1 MLLRGSLFWGCHPAA
16 RNIGRR
22 SLIAEFRGL
31 CDYHVEAADVS
42 PFHELLRLSELVYS
56 DAKWCILIHM
66 DTIEKT
72 VRQSVSLPSPLAKRV
87 KALAKS
93 QKVSSNRILVDL
105 VETGLRS
112 KEEEKR
118 KFFELADRLSIST
131 DAKEQQ
137 ELKDQLARMTFG
149 E

>member
-1 MLLRGSLFWGCHPAA
+1 MA
-16 RNIGRR
+16 
-22 SLIAEFRGL
+22 
-31 CDYHVEAADVS
+31 
-42 PFHELLRLSELVYS
+42 
-56 DAKWCILIHM
+56 
-66 DTIEKT
+66 TTEKA
-72 VRQSVSLPSPLAKRV
+72 VRQSVSLPPPLARRV

-105 VETGLRS
+105 VEAGLRS

-118 KFFELADRLSIST
+118 KFLELADRLSKST

-137 ELKDQLARMTFG
+137 ELKEQLARMTFG

>member
-1 MLLRGSLFWGCHPAA
+1 MT
-16 RNIGRR
+16 
-22 SLIAEFRGL
+22 
-31 CDYHVEAADVS
+31 
-42 PFHELLRLSELVYS
+42 
-56 DAKWCILIHM
+56 
-66 DTIEKT
+66 TIEKT

-87 KALAKS
+87 RALAKS

-112 KEEEKR
+112 KEEER
-118 KFFELADRLSIST
+118 RRFFELADRLSTST

-137 ELKDQLARMTFG
+137 GLKEQLARMTFG

>member
-1 MLLRGSLFWGCHPAA
+1 MY
-16 RNIGRR
+16 NIAMG
-22 SLIAEFRGL
+22 
-31 CDYHVEAADVS
+31 
-42 PFHELLRLSELVYS
+42 
-56 DAKWCILIHM
+56 
-66 DTIEKT
+66 TTEKA

-93 QKVSSNRILVDL
+93 RKMSSNRILVEL

-118 KFFELADRLSIST
+118 RFFELADLLSKST
-131 DAKEQQ
+131 DAEEQQ
-137 ELKDQLARMTFG
+137 KLKEQLARMTFG

>member
-1 MLLRGSLFWGCHPAA
+1 M
-16 RNIGRR
+16 GR
-22 SLIAEFRGL
+22 
-31 CDYHVEAADVS
+31 
-42 PFHELLRLSELVYS
+42 
-56 DAKWCILIHM
+56 
-66 DTIEKT
+66 IEKA

-87 KALAKS
+87 KALAKNR
-93 QKVSSNRILVDL
+93 KVSSNRILVEL

-118 KFFELADRLSIST
+118 RFFELADMLSTST

-137 ELKDQLARMTFG
+137 KLKEQLARMTFG

>member
-1 MLLRGSLFWGCHPAA
+1 M
-16 RNIGRR
+16 
-22 SLIAEFRGL
+22 
-31 CDYHVEAADVS
+31 
-42 PFHELLRLSELVYS
+42 VYNYYMS
-56 DAKWCILIHM
+56 
-66 DTIEKT
+66 TTEKA
-72 VRQSVSLPSPLAKRV
+72 VRQSVSLPSPLAKQV

-93 QKVSSNRILVDL
+93 RKVSSNRILVEL

-118 KFFELADRLSIST
+118 RFFELAELLSTST

-137 ELKDQLARMTFG
+137 ELKENLVRMTFG

>member
-1 MLLRGSLFWGCHPAA
+1 M
-16 RNIGRR
+16 
-22 SLIAEFRGL
+22 
-31 CDYHVEAADVS
+31 VTV
-42 PFHELLRLSELVYS
+42 
-56 DAKWCILIHM
+56 
-66 DTIEKT
+66 EKT

-112 KEEEKR
+112 KEEER
-118 KFFELADRLSIST
+118 RRFFELADRLSTST

-137 ELKDQLARMTFG
+137 ELKDHLARMTFG